1 MIFEA
6 SGFFESFQG
15 TRFTRWTN
23 YPHGTGEPGCL
34 FRIVQWL
41 FFRTSDFLL
50 FYHPLVERVWGPHP
64 RWCCNSIYSH
74 KAVGPPALQAS
85 AAWHGTRCADS
96 SCSGWLMWEVLA
108 RRSWPGPNNRGERT
122 DFRQAVLQ
130 FPFCYFCQLSAP
142 SFSSSEQTRQTS
154 VLQGTEYT
162 GQGFCSVTFNLRFT
176 FPRKSIGLPFH
187 VHPPNLHFNKAFKL
201 IAN

>member
-1 MIFEA
+1 MILRPVGSSKAFREHVSQDELTIRTGRESRGVS
-6 SGFFESFQG
+6 SGLFSDSFSEHQIFFF
-15 TRFTRWTN
+15 
-23 YPHGTGEPGCL
+23 
-34 FRIVQWL
+34 
-41 FFRTSDFLL
+41 

-64 RWCCNSIYSH
+64 RWCCNSVYSD
-74 KAVGPPALQAS
+74 KDVGPSALQAS

-162 GQGFCSVTFNLRFT
+162 GQGFCSVTFNL
-176 FPRKSIGLPFH
+176 PSIGLPFH